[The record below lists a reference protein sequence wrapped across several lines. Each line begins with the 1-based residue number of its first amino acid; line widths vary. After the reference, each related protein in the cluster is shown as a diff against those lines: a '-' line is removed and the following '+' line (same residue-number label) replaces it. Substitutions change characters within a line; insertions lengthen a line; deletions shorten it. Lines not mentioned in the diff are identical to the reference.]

1 MVAQGVSPGNTDV
14 IQEPLE
20 GRKNAL
26 PPLPGA
32 LLLDSAFPGL
42 TPWAA
47 ISRPDGLNF
56 AFRKYL
62 LSLEK
67 AGDGAACGYA
77 QCYPDV

>member
-32 LLLDSAFPGL
+32 LLLDPAFPGL
-42 TPWAA
+42 MPGAT
-47 ISRPDGLNF
+47 ISRPDGLSF
-56 AFRKYL
+56 ALRKYFKRVRATTERPTF
-62 LSLEK
+62 SL
-67 AGDGAACGYA
+67 DTRR
-77 QCYPDV
+77 PS